1 MSLRKILPAALI
13 ALTPVMASSA
23 FAASLTV
30 GFSQI
35 GSESG
40 WRAAETSVSKTEAQ
54 KRNITLKIADAQ
66 QKQEN
71 QIKAIRSF
79 VAQGVDAIFL
89 APVVATGWDAVLNEA
104 KDAKIPVILLDRDIE
119 TANKALYLT
128 AVTSDSVHEGV
139 VAGEWLAK
147 NVGSKPCSVVEL
159 QGTVGASVATNRKKG
174 FDDAIAKHSNI
185 KMIRSQTGD
194 FTRAKGKEV
203 TESFLKAE
211 NGGKNICALYA
222 HNDDMAVGA
231 IQAIKEAGLKPGK
244 DILVVSI
251 DAVPDIFKAFMAGEA
266 NATVELTP
274 NMAGPAFDALIAFK
288 DKGTVPPKWIQTES
302 KLYTPT
308 DEPQKI
314 YDSKKGFDDAI
325 AKHSNIK
332 MIRSQTGDFT
342 RAKGKEV
349 TESFL
354 KAENSRAA
362 SRAVGKYRLWV
373 RVRKILALCSKS
385 WA

>member
-1 MSLRKILPAALI
+1 MTLKKFLPTALI
-13 ALTPVMASSA
+13 ALTPLMATSA
-23 FAASLTV
+23 FAAGLTV

-40 WRAAETSVSKTEAQ
+40 WRAAETSVSKSEAQ

-104 KDAKIPVILLDRDIE
+104 KDAKIPVILLDRDVE
-119 TANKALYLT
+119 TADKSLYLT
-128 AVTSDSVHEGV
+128 AVTSDSVHEGA

-147 NVGSKPCSVVEL
+147 QVGDKPCNVVEL

-174 FDDAIAKHSNI
+174 FDDAIAKHANI
-185 KMIRSQTGD
+185 KVVRSQTGD

-203 TESFLKAE
+203 AESFLKAE

-274 NMAGPAFDALIAFK
+274 NMAGPAFDALIAYK
-288 DKGTVPPKWIQTES
+288 DKGTAPPKWIQTES
-302 KLYTPT
+302 KLYTPS
-308 DEPQKI
+308 DDPQKI
-314 YDSKKGFDDAI
+314 YDSKKGL
-325 AKHSNIK
+325 
-332 MIRSQTGDFT
+332 G
-342 RAKGKEV
+342 
-349 TESFL
+349 
-354 KAENSRAA
+354 
-362 SRAVGKYRLWV
+362 Y
-373 RVRKILALCSKS
+373 
-385 WA
+385 